1 MNKALLQRFLEYV
14 AIETTSDENSE
25 SQPSTSCQLNL
36 LKKLK
41 DELTEL
47 GVKAV
52 LDDFGY
58 VMASIPSNCEE
69 SIPTIGFIAHVDT
82 SPDASGKDIKP
93 QIIEKYDGGNIVLN
107 EMEQI
112 VLRTSEFPELQQ
124 YVGQTIITTDGTTLL
139 GADDKAGVAEIM
151 EFVKF
156 VVEHNDFK
164 HGAIKIAFT
173 PDEEIGRGVAKF
185 NVEKFGAT
193 YAYTFDGGEIG
204 ELEYEN
210 FNAASAKI
218 IISGKNIH
226 PGSAKG
232 KMINSQLV
240 AMELLSLLPKK
251 QRPETTE
258 KYQGFFHVTDM
269 CGSVEQTELQLIIRD
284 HDQKKFEKK
293 QALLRDIAKK
303 INDKYGEVVQLE
315 IKHQYSNM
323 KQQILPH
330 FQIVDIAKQAMEMA
344 EIKPKI
350 QPIRGGTDGAN
361 LSFMGL
367 PCPNIFAGGH
377 NFHGRFEYI
386 PLESME
392 KAVEVM
398 KNIITLFTNTTKKC

>member
-1 MNKALLQRFLEYV
+1 MNKALLQRFLTYV
-14 AIETTSDENSE
+14 SIETTPNENS
-25 SQPSTSCQLNL
+25 SNQPSTSCQLNL
-36 LKKLK
+36 LMKLK
-41 DELTEL
+41 EELLEL
-47 GVKAV
+47 GICAD
-52 LDDFGY
+52 LDSFGY
-58 VMASIPSNCEE
+58 VMATIPSNCNET
-69 SIPTIGFIAHVDT
+69 IPTVAFIAHVDT
-82 SPDASGKDIKP
+82 SPDASGKDIHP
-93 QIIEKYDGGNIVLN
+93 NIVENYDGKDIVLN
-107 EMEQI
+107 ENEQI
-112 VLRTSEFPELQQ
+112 ILSPAEFPELKQ

-151 EFVKF
+151 EFAKF
-156 VVEHNDFK
+156 VVEHPDYK
-164 HGAIKIAFT
+164 HGEIKIAFT

-185 NVEKFGAT
+185 DVRKFGAT
-193 YAYTFDGGEIG
+193 YAYTLDGGEIG

-210 FNAASAKI
+210 FNAAAAKI
-218 IISGKNIH
+218 FVSGKNIH

-240 AMELLSLLPKK
+240 AVELLSLLPKK

-258 KYQGFFHVTDM
+258 KYQGFFHVTDV
-269 CGSVEQTELQLIIRD
+269 CGSVERTEIQLIIRD

-293 QALLRDIAKK
+293 QALLRDIVKK

-315 IKHQYSNM
+315 IHHQYSNM

-330 FQIVDIAKQAMEMA
+330 FQIVAIAKTAMEMA
-344 EIKPKI
+344 GIKPKI

-367 PCPNIFAGGH
+367 PCPNIFTGGH

-386 PLESME
+386 PLESMK

-398 KNIITLFTNTTKKC
+398 KNIITLFTKTTKKC